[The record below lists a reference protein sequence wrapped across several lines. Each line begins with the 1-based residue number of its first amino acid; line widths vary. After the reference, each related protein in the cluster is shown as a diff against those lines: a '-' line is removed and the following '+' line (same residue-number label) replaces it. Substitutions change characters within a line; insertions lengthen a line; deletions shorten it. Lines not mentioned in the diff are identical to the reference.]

1 MSEGTELVLALCH
14 EIGNLMGAI
23 RLHAH
28 LLDDDMRPRDLA
40 MLSVDLDDLSARSS
54 ALLAHMR
61 PLLLPGPRALD
72 DVKPEA
78 LLSGLQELMEDHGG
92 RGAVLAFSADDSLPT
107 LRTDQEVIHHLLLSL
122 LYVTLET
129 TSSTG
134 SVSLRAEA
142 REDGVAFVLE
152 DDGDVD
158 EDPTL
163 WRDQMKRGRP
173 LVCSVASEIL
183 RRRGGRL
190 EVERSAGITR
200 IALLLPAD

>member
-28 LLDDDMRPRDLA
+28 LLDDDMGPRDLA

-92 RGAVLAFSADDSLPT
+92 RGAVLAFSAEDSLPT